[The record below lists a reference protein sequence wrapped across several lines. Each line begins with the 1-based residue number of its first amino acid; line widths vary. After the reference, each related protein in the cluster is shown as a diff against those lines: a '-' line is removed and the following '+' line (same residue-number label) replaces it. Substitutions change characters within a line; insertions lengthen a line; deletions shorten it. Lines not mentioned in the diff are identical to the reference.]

1 MRRHCHWTT
10 SLAES
15 TVMHEVDD
23 DEGRVNKGTLASPRQ
38 QAIFLLSLGRS
49 DTIKLCLSGS
59 Y

>member
-1 MRRHCHWTT
+1 
-10 SLAES
+10 
-15 TVMHEVDD
+15 MHEVDD